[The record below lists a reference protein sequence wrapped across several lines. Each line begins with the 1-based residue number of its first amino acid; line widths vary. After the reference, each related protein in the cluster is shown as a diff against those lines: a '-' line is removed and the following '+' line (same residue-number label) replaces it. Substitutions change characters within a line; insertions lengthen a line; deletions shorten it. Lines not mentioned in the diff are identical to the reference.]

1 MTLVDT
7 NVLLD
12 LVTDDAVWADWS
24 VAQLEAASLLGP
36 LLINDV
42 IYAELAVRYDRI
54 EDLDGFLK
62 DAGIEVVSVP
72 RAALF
77 LAGKVFVRYRRAG
90 GSRTGVLP
98 DFFIGAHAA
107 VAQLPLLTR
116 DVGRY
121 LTYFPTIGLI
131 SPDAWTSRR
140 YGAKFGVARLTNL
153 LLW

>member
-12 LVTDDAVWADWS
+12 LVTDDPVWADWS
-24 VAQLEAASLLGP
+24 LAQLEAASLRGP

-42 IYAELAVRYDRI
+42 VYAELAVRYDRI
-54 EDLDGFLK
+54 EDVEGFLR
-62 DAGIEVVSVP
+62 DAGIEVVPVP

-77 LAGKVFVRYRRAG
+77 LAGKVFVQYRRAG

-107 VAQLPLLTR
+107 IAQVPLLTR

-121 LTYFPTIGLI
+121 LTYFPTLTLI
-131 SPDAWTSRR
+131 SPD
-140 YGAKFGVARLTNL
+140 N
-153 LLW
+153 

>member
-24 VAQLEAASLLGP
+24 VARLEAASLAGP

-54 EDLDGFLK
+54 EDLDGILR
-62 DAGIEVVSVP
+62 DAAIEVVPMP

-90 GSRTGVLP
+90 GPRTGVLP

-107 VAQLPLLTR
+107 VVRIPLLNK
-116 DVGRY
+116 GRY
-121 LTYFPTIGLI
+121 MTYFPTIALI
-131 SPDAWTSRR
+131 APGT
-140 YGAKFGVARLTNL
+140 
-153 LLW
+153 